1 MSVLGAPVPLAC
13 WAGIPVYLVL
23 IVRFN
28 HQTLKY
34 QSRELLSP
42 VLAGFESQ
50 FYRPSHLNSL
60 LILNFTG
67 VEKTQDDLPQNGFE
81 KDAATGP
88 MAGDVIVC
96 FAN

>member
-1 MSVLGAPVPLAC
+1 M
-13 WAGIPVYLVL
+13 
-23 IVRFN
+23 
-28 HQTLKY
+28 
-34 QSRELLSP
+34 
-42 VLAGFESQ
+42 LAGFESQ
-50 FYRPSHLNSL
+50 FYRPSHLNSQ